1 MDRLTDLC
9 LRHRRIV
16 ALLWLV
22 VTLVGLGT
30 AGGLQKRLD
39 ATFSL
44 PGQKAYEVNQAIQQ
58 AYGNGGN
65 ASPIVIAVTDRST
78 RLDTPA
84 ARAALTTAFT
94 KAAEVGRPMPF
105 RALYPG
111 TPGAAGSVD
120 DAALLSHDGHT
131 AFGLVLQPQQG
142 GFDATDPAT
151 AMRPLVASS
160 LATTLPGATVGVTGF
175 DQLASSGGGGG
186 GSGVLV
192 ETLLGALGALVILAF
207 VFGSFLAV
215 LPMLMAASAIGT
227 TYLLVT
233 GLTEVTSVSFIV
245 QFLVA
250 LIGLGVAIDY
260 ALLVVTR
267 WREERGKGLENEAAV
282 RQAMRTAGHS
292 VVFSGVTV
300 AVGLF
305 SLIFLPV
312 PFLRSVAYGGVLIPL
327 VSVLVATTLLPVL
340 LLWWG
345 PALDRVGV
353 RKHGGDVSRPWAGWA
368 RLVVRF
374 RWVAAAVALAILGSL
389 VFAASHIAVGEPR
402 ASTLAKSGPAY
413 DALQQ
418 LEAAGIPVGTL
429 TPVEVLVPHG
439 DGSAVVAATRDL
451 PGVLTSFVS
460 GSKPGATTVEVLPV
474 ADTNQP
480 PGSGITHVIAK
491 AVAPLG
497 GEVGGTG
504 AGQQAFE
511 HAVYGTFPLML
522 AVIVVLTFLLLARA
536 FRSILLPIKAVILNL
551 ISVGATYGVLV
562 LVWQEGHGSR
572 QIWDIGATGAITSFV
587 PLMVFAFLFG
597 LSMDYEVFILA
608 RMREEYDAGR
618 DTNAAVVEGVG
629 RTGRLVTSAALIL
642 FAAFLSLSQ
651 APNTDIKIFAT
662 GLGAGILLD
671 ATVVRALLVPALVSL
686 FGRWNWAMPAP
697 FAKALWVRPSPL
709 EPPGREPE
717 REP

>member
-1 MDRLTDLC
+1 
-9 LRHRRIV
+9 
-16 ALLWLV
+16 
-22 VTLVGLGT
+22 
-30 AGGLQKRLD
+30 
-39 ATFSL
+39 
-44 PGQKAYEVNQAIQQ
+44 
-58 AYGNGGN
+58 
-65 ASPIVIAVTDRST
+65 
-78 RLDTPA
+78 
-84 ARAALTTAFT
+84 
-94 KAAEVGRPMPF
+94 
-105 RALYPG
+105 
-111 TPGAAGSVD
+111 
-120 DAALLSHDGHT
+120 
-131 AFGLVLQPQQG
+131 
-142 GFDATDPAT
+142 
-151 AMRPLVASS
+151 
-160 LATTLPGATVGVTGF
+160 
-175 DQLASSGGGGG
+175 
-186 GSGVLV
+186 
-192 ETLLGALGALVILAF
+192 

-215 LPMLMAASAIGT
+215 LPMLMAATAIGT

-233 GLTEVTSVSFIV
+233 GLTTVTSVSFIV

-267 WREERGKGLENEAAV
+267 WREERGKGLDNEAAV

-327 VSVLVATTLLPVL
+327 VSVLVATTLLPIL

-345 PALDRVGV
+345 PGLDKVGL

-374 RWVAAAVALAILGSL
+374 RWVSAVLALAILGAL
-389 VFAASHIAVGEPR
+389 VFAALHIAVGEPR

-413 DALQQ
+413 AGLQQ
-418 LEAAGIPVGTL
+418 VTSAGLPEGAL
-429 TPVEVLVPHG
+429 TPIEVLITHG
-439 DGSAVVAATRDL
+439 DGTDVVAATKDL
-451 PGVLTSFVS
+451 PGVHTSFVS
-460 GSKPGATTVEVLPV
+460 GSKPGATTVEVVPN
-474 ADTNQP
+474 ADTSQP
-480 PGSGITHVIAK
+480 PGSAVTHVVAK
-491 AVAPLG
+491 AVDPLG
-497 GEVGGTG
+497 GEVGGSG

-522 AVIVVLTFLLLARA
+522 AVILVLTFLLLARA

-562 LVWQEGHGSR
+562 LVWQEGHGSQ
-572 QIWDIGATGAITSFV
+572 QIWNIGATGAITSYV

-608 RMREEYDAGR
+608 RMREEYDEGR
-618 DTNAAVVEGVG
+618 DTDAAVIEGIG

-686 FGRWNWAMPAP
+686 FGRWNWAMPTR
-697 FAKALWVRPSPL
+697 FARLLRVPPSPL
-709 EPPGREPE
+709 DPPGREAE
-717 REP
+717 RELELV